1 MATAEDV
8 RAELYRL
15 IEVLPVGELAEL
27 ARVAERLQRRN
38 QRQAR
43 LEWVSAYVR
52 RLPDAER
59 PEAWTALLW
68 LLGEKP
74 VEPTAEE
81 RHALHEPDSDAV
93 SWAQA
98 TRDLGL

>member
-1 MATAEDV
+1 MATAEDA

-15 IEVLPVGELAEL
+15 IEALPAGELAEL
-27 ARVAERLQRRN
+27 ARVAQRLHRHG

-59 PEAWTALLW
+59 AEAWTALLW
-68 LLGEKP
+68 LLGEKRT
-74 VEPTAEE
+74 EPTVDE
-81 RHALHEPDSDAV
+81 RHGLHELGSDAV
-93 SWAQA
+93 SWAEA
-98 TRDLGL
+98 KRELRL